1 MVKGFLAILINF
13 IILIICVII
22 LSLFEVLQI
31 WSFIIG
37 AGYGI
42 FTIVLGVYF
51 IE

>member
-1 MVKGFLAILINF
+1 MKGLLAILIN
-13 IILIICVII
+13 ILTLIICLII
-22 LSLFEVLQI
+22 LSLFEVLQF